1 MSAANDEIRRA
12 LGCDMPGPPQSM
24 ADMVFSVRHVPP
36 AIDPRKRADEQCQG
50 VDADLLHGIVL
61 GMGDPGSDQ
70 GDMDGE
76 FQKWLGPALQFHD
89 KSFDLYEPTAPDTE
103 GGSID

>member
-36 AIDPRKRADEQCQG
+36 AIDPRKRDDEQCQG

-61 GMGDPGSDQ
+61 G
-70 GDMDGE
+70 
-76 FQKWLGPALQFHD
+76 F
-89 KSFDLYEPTAPDTE
+89 DTE